1 MKIFPDPREATED
14 GLLCI
19 GGSLDVPTL
28 VQAYSKGIFPWPQ
41 EGYPLLWFSPPK
53 RGVLDFEEVHFPRS
67 LLKEVK
73 KTELKF
79 TFNRAFDDVIQLCAA
94 IPRSHETGT
103 WILPEMIDAYQKFHR
118 AGYAHSIEAWRE
130 DQLVGGL
137 YGVYVNGVFSG
148 ESMFYVES
156 NASKLCLMRMIAHL
170 KSKGLQWLDTQMVT
184 PVLEKLGGKYITRD
198 EFLDRLK
205 LASRSHPTVIIGP
218 GEEP

>member
-73 KTELKF
+73 KT
-79 TFNRAFDDVIQLCAA
+79 FN
-94 IPRSHETGT
+94 E
-103 WILPEMIDAYQKFHR
+103 
-118 AGYAHSIEAWRE
+118 
-130 DQLVGGL
+130 
-137 YGVYVNGVFSG
+137 
-148 ESMFYVES
+148 
-156 NASKLCLMRMIAHL
+156 
-170 KSKGLQWLDTQMVT
+170 
-184 PVLEKLGGKYITRD
+184 
-198 EFLDRLK
+198 
-205 LASRSHPTVIIGP
+205 
-218 GEEP
+218 